1 MSNTQNQL
9 VNLVI
14 EGIQEKK
21 GHDITI
27 VDLRT
32 IETAPSQYFV
42 VATGGSPQQVEALAE
57 SVEDTVREQA
67 GEKPAAVVGREN
79 VFWMA
84 MDYGNVMVHLF
95 LPEAR
100 EHYDIEN
107 LWAEAELIQ
116 IPDLD

>member
-1 MSNTQNQL
+1 MNPTTNEL

-27 VDLRT
+27 VDLRH
-32 IETAPSQYFV
+32 IETAPSQFFV
-42 VATGGSPQQVEALAE
+42 VATGNSPQQVEAMTE
-57 SVEDTVREQA
+57 SVEDTVRERAQ
-67 GEKPAAVVGREN
+67 EKPAAIAGKQN
-79 VFWMA
+79 AYWIA
-84 MDYGNVMVHLF
+84 MDYGTVMVHHF

-100 EHYDIEN
+100 EHYDIEH
-107 LWAEAELIQ
+107 LWDDAELQQ

>member
-1 MSNTQNQL
+1 MNTQNQL
-9 VNLVI
+9 VNLVV

-32 IETAPSQYFV
+32 IVTAPSQYFV
-42 VATGGSPQQVEALAE
+42 VATGGSPQQVEAMAE
-57 SVEDTVREQA
+57 SVEDIVREQG

-79 VFWMA
+79 AFWMA

-100 EHYDIEN
+100 EHYDIEH
-107 LWAEAELIQ
+107 LWDDAELQ
-116 IPDLD
+116 QLPDED

>member
-79 VFWMA
+79 AFWMA
-84 MDYGNVMVHLF
+84 MDYGNVMVHIL
-95 LPEAR
+95 LPDMR
-100 EHYDIEN
+100 EFYDIEH
-107 LWAEAELIQ
+107 LWDDAKLTEV
-116 IPDLD
+116 PDID